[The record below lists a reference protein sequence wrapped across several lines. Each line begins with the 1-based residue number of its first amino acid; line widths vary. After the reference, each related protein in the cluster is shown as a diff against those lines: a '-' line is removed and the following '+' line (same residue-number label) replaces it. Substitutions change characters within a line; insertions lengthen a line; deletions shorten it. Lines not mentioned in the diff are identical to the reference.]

1 MTGPREILIIKLSAI
16 GDVVHALPFLDVLG
30 RRFPEAHIDWIV
42 EDAAYP
48 IVEGH
53 PRLRRILVSH
63 RKHWL
68 TARPWRRG
76 SAGLAAEAVRFVR
89 ELRARTYDLVVDL
102 QGLLKSGILA
112 GICRGRRKVG
122 MSGSREGARAF
133 LTERPVPV
141 DYEQHAIER
150 YLQVAE
156 YLGCRVAQ
164 WSGRIPLPDGVGA
177 AVEPLIEAESR
188 ERPLVAVNPMA
199 RWDTKLWDPNGFV
212 EVARRLQE
220 EMQCRVVFTGSGL
233 DRRMLEDLNS
243 RLKRPALN
251 LAGRTT
257 LKELAYLYSRCAV
270 LLTTDTGPMHIAAAM
285 GCPVVALFGPTAPW
299 RTGPYGAGHRVVR
312 VDIECA
318 PCFKKACEHLTC
330 MRSITVDAVVE
341 AVESVLEAGATDSTN
356 RLEGE
361 I

>member
-141 DYEQHAIER
+141 DYEQHAIE
-150 YLQVAE
+150 
-156 YLGCRVAQ
+156 
-164 WSGRIPLPDGVGA
+164 DGVGA

-285 GCPVVALFGPTAPW
+285 GCPASLRLWDARWW
-299 RTGPYGAGHRVVR
+299 R
-312 VDIECA
+312 
-318 PCFKKACEHLTC
+318 F
-330 MRSITVDAVVE
+330 
-341 AVESVLEAGATDSTN
+341 SVLQRRGVRGLMAPGTGWCGWISNARPVSK
-356 RLEGE
+356 RHVS